1 MVWLL
6 VTPISDSVDLGGGSG
21 GGGECRSGSSVLTE
35 GRDVLYKHIKET
47 ETCMMSFYDKLTD
60 RGTLEAGTCSLE
72 FVAEWTEFRSSRL
85 NC

>member
-6 VTPISDSVDLGGGSG
+6 VTPISDSVGLGGGSG
-21 GGGECRSGSSVLTE
+21 GGGECRSGSSV

-47 ETCMMSFYDKLTD
+47 ETCMMSFNDKLTD

-72 FVAEWTEFRSSRL
+72 FVVE
-85 NC
+85 